1 MLDTLFVVPVS
12 TTLGNVKVAF
22 TTLSKAQSFLDSIK
36 SDVPVQAYNGHYID
50 IYLPICGHKA
60 IEYGRDPECDN
71 MYVPWQT
78 GICGWE
84 TPKKAYA
91 EAIDWAFSIEI
102 PIMHHTEFFAQ
113 YLTGSDHDVY
123 IA

>member
-1 MLDTLFVVPVS
+1 MLDTLFVVLVS

-22 TTLSKAQSFLDSIK
+22 TDRTKAQSFLDSIK
-36 SDVPVQAYNGHYID
+36 LDVPVLAHNGHYID

-60 IEYGRDPECDN
+60 IEYGRDSECDN

-91 EAIDWAFSIEI
+91 EAIDWAQCEEM
-102 PIMHHTEFFAQ
+102 PIMYNDLMLP
-113 YLTGSDHDVY
+113 YLVQSNNDIHL
-123 IA
+123 A